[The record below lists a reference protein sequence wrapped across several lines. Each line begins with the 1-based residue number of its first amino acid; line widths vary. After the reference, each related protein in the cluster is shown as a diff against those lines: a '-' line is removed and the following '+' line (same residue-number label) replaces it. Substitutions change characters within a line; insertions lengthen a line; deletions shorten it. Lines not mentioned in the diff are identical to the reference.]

1 MESEF
6 KLPKF
11 VIIFLSIVWA
21 AGILVALY
29 LTWLHY
35 KVHSD
40 PTFHS
45 FCAMSDQFNCETV
58 AESRYSVFL
67 GLPVAVWGMFG
78 YAVMFALTA
87 AGVGVLK
94 QRAAFSALLAASFLS
109 VLASAA
115 LAVLSYCVI
124 CSFCVMCTVS
134 YAINL
139 LGFTTL
145 VWQAIRVRLPLKEA
159 IRELFTAAVNRWKA
173 LLGMILVLLL
183 ADFFYPN
190 YWAGEH
196 KAGAKRQQEGITED
210 GRYWIGAAAPSLV
223 IEEYSDYICPH
234 CRRAHDFQRRLLME
248 NHDKVRLIHRHFPL
262 DNACN
267 PLVKSPFHPGACI
280 LAAAA
285 NCAGKQG
292 KFWEMNDLLYKSE
305 LLAGSS
311 WEAKAEDAARKAGLD
326 AEAFRRC
333 LASAEVQAEVRA
345 DIENGLQLKLR
356 GTPSF
361 VIDGEIHVGVIDPQ
375 VFTAHGV
382 SQPAR

>member
-1 MESEF
+1 MDSEF
-6 KLPKF
+6 KLPK
-11 VIIFLSIVWA
+11 ITTIFLSFVWG
-21 AGILVALY
+21 AGFLVALY

-40 PTFHS
+40 PSFHS

-78 YAVMFALTA
+78 YAVMFALTT

-94 QRAAFSALLAASFLS
+94 QRPALSALLAASFLS
-109 VLASAA
+109 VLASGA
-115 LAVLSYCVI
+115 LAILSYCVI

-134 YAINL
+134 YVINL
-139 LGFTTL
+139 AGFGTL
-145 VWQAIRVRLPLKEA
+145 LWHAIRVRLPLAEA
-159 IRELFTAAVNRWKA
+159 MRELFAVAARQWK
-173 LLGMILVLLL
+173 ILFGIVLLL
-183 ADFFYPN
+183 VLIGLLYPN

-196 KAGAKRQQEGITED
+196 KAGAKRQQSGITAD
-210 GRYWIGAAAPSLV
+210 GKHWIGATDPSLV

-234 CRRAHDFQRRLLME
+234 CRRAHDFQRRLLSE
-248 NHDKVRLIHRHFPL
+248 NRDKVRLIHRHFPL
-262 DNACN
+262 DHACN
-267 PLVKSPFHPGACI
+267 PLVKTPFHPGACL

-305 LLAGSS
+305 LLSGAN
-311 WEAKAEDAARKAGLD
+311 WEAKAEDGARKAGLD
-326 AEAFRRC
+326 TETFSRC

-345 DIENGLQLKLR
+345 DIENGLKLNLR

-361 VIDGEIHVGVIDPQ
+361 VIDGNVHVGVIDSA
-375 VFTAHGV
+375 VFAAHGV